1 MKTTVLSMKTTT
13 KAAILCV
20 FSVLFNLA
28 VSAQAVSG
36 SNGLVFNNYTLISGT
51 NLQKGSVYRFLNVI
65 PNVNATV
72 RIDTLVGGAEVKK
85 VDDNTSGLGYS
96 NAFQP
101 EIKIPSGSGEA
112 YAQFTFTFY
121 KPDNITLENI
131 DSVRATAVD
140 LDGNL
145 RMKEFMEIN
154 MGGGS
159 ASYMSTTL
167 DISVLTVLLNRF
179 RGENLLG
186 IERNEIDTAAWGN
199 MYTVRKSNI
208 NTFKAK
214 FGATTLLAG
223 SANRQYSLY
232 MKGFQYP
239 SQAIILPVKLESF
252 TAWINN
258 SGNKVDLKWVTSSEK
273 NVSHFVVERSTDGK
287 NFTEAGVVFAM
298 GNSSDKVNYS
308 FTDNINTGSSQVIYY
323 RLHSVDNDGKSDYSA
338 IRLVRITKSN
348 DNAVTIL
355 AFPNPV
361 TTELRISIPGNW
373 QNKRVV
379 YEVLSANGS
388 VAQRSVSSS
397 GSQTETLNTSTLAPG
412 FYFIKV
418 SCGGEI
424 ATQKISKQ

>member
-1 MKTTVLSMKTTT
+1 MKTTVLNLKTT

-20 FSVLFNLA
+20 FTVLFNLS

-36 SNGLVFNNYTLISGT
+36 SNGLVFTNPTLISGT
-51 NLQKGSVYRFLNVI
+51 HLTKGAVYRFQNVI
-65 PNVNATV
+65 TNVNATV

-85 VDDNTSGLGYS
+85 IDDNASGLGYE

-101 EIKIPSGSGEA
+101 EVKIPSGSGEA
-112 YAQFTFTFY
+112 YAEFTFTFY

-140 LDGNL
+140 LDGNI
-145 RMKEFMEIN
+145 RMKEFIEVN
-154 MGGGS
+154 MAGGS

-179 RGENLLG
+179 RGENVLG
-186 IERNEIDTAAWGN
+186 VERDNIDTAAWGN
-199 MYTVRKSNI
+199 MFTVRRANI

-223 SANRQYSLY
+223 SANRQFSLY

-252 TAWINN
+252 TAWLNT
-258 SGNKVDLKWVTSSEK
+258 SANKVDLKWVTSSEK
-273 NVSHFVVERSTDGK
+273 NVSHFVIERSIDGK
-287 NFTEAGVVFAM
+287 NYTEAGVVFAM
-298 GNSSDKVNYS
+298 GNSSDRVNYA
-308 FTDNINTGSSQVIYY
+308 FTDNINTSSNQVIYY

-338 IRLVRITKSN
+338 IRVVRTAKSN

-361 TTELRISIPGNW
+361 TTELRISIPNNW

-397 GSQTETLNTSTLAPG
+397 GSQTETLNVNTLG
-412 FYFIKV
+412 RGIYIVKV
-418 SCGGEI
+418 SCGDEV
-424 ATQKISKQ
+424 ATQRIAKN

>member
-1 MKTTVLSMKTTT
+1 MKTTVLNLKTTT
-13 KAAILCV
+13 KAAILCTLT
-20 FSVLFNLA
+20 VLFNLS

-51 NLQKGSVYRFLNVI
+51 NNLKGAIYRFTNVL

-85 VDDNTSGLGYS
+85 IDDNSNGLGYVNS
-96 NAFQP
+96 FQP
-101 EIKIPSGSGEA
+101 EIKIPSGSGES
-112 YAQFTFTFY
+112 YAQMTFTFY

-145 RMKEFMEIN
+145 RMKEFIEVN

-179 RGENLLG
+179 RGENVLG
-186 IERNEIDTAAWGN
+186 VERTDIDTAAWGN
-199 MYTVRKSNI
+199 MFTVRKSNI

-252 TAWINN
+252 TAWLNT

-273 NVSHFVVERSTDGK
+273 NVSHFVVERSLDGK
-287 NFTEAGVVFAM
+287 NYTEAGVVFAM
-298 GNSSDKVNYS
+298 GNSSEKVNYA
-308 FTDNINTGSSQVIYY
+308 FTDNITTSSSQVIYY
-323 RLHSVDNDGKSDYSA
+323 RLHSIDNDGKSDYSA
-338 IRLVRITKSN
+338 IRVVRTARSN
-348 DNAVTIL
+348 ENAVTIL

-361 TTELRISIPGNW
+361 TTELRISIPSNW

-397 GSQTETLNTSTLAPG
+397 GSQTETLNTSSLAPG

-418 SCGGEI
+418 SCNGEI
-424 ATQKISKQ
+424 ATQKVTKQ